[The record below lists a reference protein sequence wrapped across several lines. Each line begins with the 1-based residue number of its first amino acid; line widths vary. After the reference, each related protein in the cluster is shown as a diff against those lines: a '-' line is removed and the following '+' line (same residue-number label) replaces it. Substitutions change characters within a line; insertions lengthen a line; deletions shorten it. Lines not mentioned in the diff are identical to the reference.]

1 MTVRVLIVDDS
12 PSMRRLIERGL
23 NQTDGIEVV
32 GLAADAYE
40 AREQIKKLDPDV
52 ITLDIL
58 MPGMDGLEFLE
69 KVMRLRP
76 MPVIMCSVLTGDHN
90 QTTKDAMEL
99 GAAGVVEKPHNGGED
114 VQRFFRE
121 LSEKVL
127 SIGARLKLTSKN
139 ANIPRRITYNKKS
152 GRTTLIAVGSSTGG
166 PEALAHFL
174 GALPPNT
181 PPVVITQHMP
191 QAFLPRLAARFQES
205 TGLDVQVLE
214 GSTVLTPGMVRFAPG
229 DRHLHVKRRGLQLF
243 AELGDKE
250 KRGGHVP
257 AVDVMF
263 QSLVPINGVRIVAVL
278 LTGMGRDGAEGLKA
292 LHDRGCITF
301 AQDEATSVVYGMP
314 KAAVELGA
322 VTRTTAIAE
331 IPHEIFKVLSE

>member
-23 NQTDGIEVV
+23 NQTQGISVV

-40 AREQIKKLDPDV
+40 AREMIKKLEPDV

-76 MPVIMCSVLTGDHN
+76 MPVIMCSVLTADKN

-114 VQRFFRE
+114 VLRFFRE

-127 SIGARLKLTSKN
+127 SIGARLQRSRKPN
-139 ANIPRRITYNKKS
+139 APRRITYDKKS

-214 GSTVLTPGMVRFAPG
+214 RSTALAPGMVRFAPG
-229 DRHLHVKRRGLQLF
+229 DRHLHVVRRGLQLF

-301 AQDEATSVVYGMP
+301 AQNEATSVVFGMP
-314 KAAVELGA
+314 KAALELGA
-322 VTRTTAIAE
+322 VTGTTAIAD